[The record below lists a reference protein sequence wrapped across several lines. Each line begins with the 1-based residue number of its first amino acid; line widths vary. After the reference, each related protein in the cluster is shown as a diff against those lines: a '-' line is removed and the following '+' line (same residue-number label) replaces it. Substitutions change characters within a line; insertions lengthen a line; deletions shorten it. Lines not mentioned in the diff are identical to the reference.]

1 MGGKKAYLYNLF
13 RSRSFLFI
21 ITILLVF
28 FAFNF
33 FRAYWRDYQIR
44 QEIAQLEESKKQW
57 EEKKIKLLD
66 KLSEIESDSYVE
78 SEARKLGLV
87 KPGEQTIV
95 ISKGTKK
102 VATEENK
109 LTEKNP
115 AETNLTVNS
124 NPLLLLWWH
133 YFFAKR

>member
-21 ITILLVF
+21 TTILLVF

-44 QEIAQLEESKKQW
+44 QEITQLEETKKQW
-57 EEKKIKLLD
+57 EEKKVKLLD
-66 KLSEIESDSYVE
+66 KLSDIESDSYVE

-87 KPGEQTIV
+87 KPGEQAIV
-95 ISKGTKK
+95 IGKGTKK
-102 VATEENK
+102 VVTEEVK
-109 LTEKNP
+109 P
-115 AETNLTVNS
+115 AENNLVSGSLPADS
-124 NPLLLLWWH
+124 NPLLWWH
-133 YFFAKR
+133 YFFAKK